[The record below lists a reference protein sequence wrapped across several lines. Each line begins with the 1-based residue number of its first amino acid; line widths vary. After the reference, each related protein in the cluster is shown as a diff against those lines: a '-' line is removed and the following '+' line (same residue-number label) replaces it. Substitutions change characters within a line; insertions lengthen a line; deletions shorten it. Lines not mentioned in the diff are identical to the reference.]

1 MKISISGIRGIYGT
15 DFFPN
20 DVLRFCDGFSKLIKN
35 GKCVIGRDT
44 RTTGNMI
51 EKLVSATLLE
61 RGIDVHNLGVIPT
74 PVVFRKAKEIGAGI
88 IITSS
93 HNPLNWNGLKFIID
107 GRGITLDELEIV
119 KNGKNL
125 DRSKIGK
132 EIISE
137 SNYISDAVNII
148 GKVKQAQQITVDLGG
163 GAAKNIA
170 PKLLQE
176 IGCQVE
182 TINEELESCS
192 RGPDPTS
199 DKLLDLVSKTKS
211 LGFAFDLDSDRVIL
225 VMNGEKKSPDIT
237 LGLGVVKAIKLGI
250 KKFVLSLDSSLAVEK
265 FIIKNGGKVWR
276 SKVGEANVIQ
286 MMIEND
292 AEAGGEGSSG
302 GFILKKFNMC
312 RDGLLTSGLI
322 ASMIDNESIQ
332 KNIEFFESFSQIRD
346 KVSVESILHEKIIE
360 RLAEKLEEKYK
371 INQLDGIK
379 ITINENTWS
388 LIRKSNTED
397 IIRIS
402 TESNDKQLL
411 EKIQKEMIDIVKSC
425 YEEIK

>member
-1 MKISISGIRGIYGT
+1 MKISISGIRGVYGK
-15 DFFPN
+15 DFFPE
-20 DVLRFCDGFSKLIKN
+20 DVIKFCNGFSKLIKT
-35 GKCVIGRDT
+35 GKCAIGMDT
-44 RTTGNMI
+44 RETGEMI
-51 EKLVSATLLE
+51 EKLVSATMLE
-61 RGIDVHNLGVIPT
+61 RGIDVYNLGIIPT

-88 IITSS
+88 VITSS
-93 HNPLNWNGLKFIID
+93 HNPLEWNGLKFIID

-119 KNGKNL
+119 KNEKNL
-125 DRSKIGK
+125 DKNEIGK

-148 GKVKQAQQITVDLGG
+148 GKLNKPQQVTVDIGG
-163 GAAKNIA
+163 GAAKTIA

-182 TINEELESCS
+182 TINDELDGCS

-199 DKLLDLVSKTKS
+199 NELTELVSKTKDP
-211 LGFAFDLDSDRVIL
+211 GFAFDVDSDRVIL
-225 VMNGEKKSPDIT
+225 VTNGGKKSSDIT

-250 KKFVLSLDSSLAVEK
+250 KKFVLSIDSSLAVEK
-265 FIIKNGGKVWR
+265 YIIQHGGKVSR

-302 GFILKKFNMC
+302 GFILKDFNMC

-322 ASMIDNESIQ
+322 ASMIDDESIQ
-332 KNIEFFESFSQIRD
+332 KDIEFFESFSQIRD
-346 KVSVESILHEKIIE
+346 KVSIESSLHDKIITE
-360 RLAEKLEEKYK
+360 IVKKIEGKYE

-379 ITINENTWS
+379 IIIDDNTWS

-402 TESNDKQLL
+402 TESNDRELL
-411 EKIQKEMIDIVKSC
+411 VKIQKEMIEMVENC

>member
-44 RTTGNMI
+44 RTTGDMI

-74 PVVFRKAKEIGAGI
+74 PVVFRKAKGIGAGI

-199 DKLLDLVSKTKS
+199 DKLLDLINKTKN

-322 ASMIDNESIQ
+322 ASMIDNGSIQ

>member
-1 MKISISGIRGIYGT
+1 VYGK
-15 DFFPN
+15 DFFPE
-20 DVLRFCDGFSKLIKN
+20 DVIKFCNGFSKLIKT
-35 GKCVIGRDT
+35 GKCAIGMDT
-44 RTTGNMI
+44 RETGEMI
-51 EKLVSATLLE
+51 QKLVSATMLE
-61 RGIDVHNLGVIPT
+61 RGIDVYNLGITPT
-74 PVVFRKAKEIGAGI
+74 PVVFRKAREIGAGI
-88 IITSS
+88 VITSS
-93 HNPLNWNGLKFIID
+93 HNPLEWNGLKFIID

-125 DRSKIGK
+125 DKKDIGK
-132 EIISE
+132 EIISD
-137 SNYISDAVNII
+137 SNYISDAVKII
-148 GKVKQAQQITVDLGG
+148 GKLNKPQQVTIDIGG
-163 GAAKNIA
+163 GAAKTIA

-182 TINEELESCS
+182 TINDELDGCS

-199 DKLLDLVSKTKS
+199 NELTELVSKTKD

-225 VMNGEKKSPDIT
+225 VMNGGKKSSDIT

-250 KKFVLSLDSSLAVEK
+250 KKFVLSIDSSLAVEK
-265 FIIKNGGKVWR
+265 YIIQHGGKVSR

-302 GFILKKFNMC
+302 GFILKDFNMC

-322 ASMIDNESIQ
+322 ASMIDDESIQ
-332 KNIEFFESFSQIRD
+332 KDIEFFESFSQIRD
-346 KVSVESILHEKIIE
+346 KVSIESSLHDKIITE
-360 RLAEKLEEKYK
+360 IVKKIEGKYE

-379 ITINENTWS
+379 ISIDDNTWS

-402 TESNDKQLL
+402 TESNDRELL
-411 EKIQKEMIDIVKSC
+411 VKIQKEMIKMVENC